1 MLYFLAGMSIG
12 ILMLALYIFNPWTTS
27 GTLLIDRS
35 DPKKDLYRFDI
46 DDIDKLARKKKII
59 VKIVNNADLSQ
70 K

>member
-1 MLYFLAGMSIG
+1 MLYFLIGMSIG
-12 ILMLALYIFNPWTTS
+12 ILILVLYILNPWTTS

>member
-1 MLYFLAGMSIG
+1 MLYFLTG
-12 ILMLALYIFNPWTTS
+12 ITVGLLILVLYIFNPWTTS

-35 DPKKDLYRFDI
+35 NPKKDLYRFDI
-46 DDIDKLARKKKII
+46 DDIDKLATKKKII